1 MFFAGGRCGGLN
13 VINFLRRGLLR
24 QGKSPELGI
33 PDNIQFQRTGYATSD
48 TESGLVFIKKKL

>member
-1 MFFAGGRCGGLN
+1 MN

-24 QGKSPELGI
+24 WGKSPELGI

-48 TESGLVFIKKKL
+48 TETELVFIKKKL